1 MAAFSEQ
8 DFLSTA
14 NEMKEVE
21 SARVIVGITREEK
34 NAQLVERIFRLLCLS
49 AAFLPLLILAFL
61 VGNTVISGLERID
74 LDFLTGFPS
83 RFASKAGILPAL
95 IGTFYLMLLTTIIAL
110 PLGVA
115 SAIYLEEYAKDTW
128 FKSLIELNVTNLAGV
143 PSIIFG
149 LLGLELFVR
158 ALGLGPSLV
167 AGALTLSLLILPVMI
182 TATREALKT
191 VPKNLRE
198 AGLALGGTKLSVT
211 LRVVLPLAMSQII
224 TGAILSIARA
234 IGESAP
240 IIVIGAAT
248 YLAFLPNGLLS
259 EFSALPLQI
268 FQWVE
273 RPQADFVENA
283 SGAIVVL
290 LAILAIFNLSA
301 AWLRHHKE
309 KSRGSL

>member
-1 MAAFSEQ
+1 MPAFSEQ
-8 DFLSTA
+8 EYFGRAKDAPSASAYRKAVVITKEERTA
-14 NEMKEVE
+14 
-21 SARVIVGITREEK
+21 
-34 NAQLVERIFRLLCLS
+34 QCVERVFGLLCLL
-49 AAFLPLLILAFL
+49 ATFLPLVVLAFL
-61 VGNTVISGLERID
+61 IGDTIVSGIGRID
-74 LDFLTGFPS
+74 FNFITGFPS
-83 RFASKAGILPAL
+83 RFAAKAGILPAL
-95 IGTFYLMLLTTIIAL
+95 IGTFYLMVLTTAIAL

-115 SAIYLEEYAKDTW
+115 SAIYLEEYAKDNW

-158 ALGLGPSLV
+158 ALGLGPSLI
-167 AGALTLSLLILPVMI
+167 AGALTLSLLILPVVI

-240 IIVIGAAT
+240 IIVIGAAS
-248 YLAFLPNGLLS
+248 YLAFLPTGLLS

-273 RPQADFVENA
+273 RPQAEFVANA

-290 LAILAIFNLSA
+290 LAILAIFNFVA
-301 AWLRHHKE
+301 AWLRHQKE
-309 KSRGSL
+309 KSIR